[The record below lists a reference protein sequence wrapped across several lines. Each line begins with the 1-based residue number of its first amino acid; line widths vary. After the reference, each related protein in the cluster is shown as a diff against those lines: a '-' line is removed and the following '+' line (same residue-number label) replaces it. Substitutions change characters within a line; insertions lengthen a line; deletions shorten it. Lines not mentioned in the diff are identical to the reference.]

1 MFTGSVVQD
10 ITADG
15 WILNKLPQKLKYAG
29 PIQSLGTQ
37 VGTLISFSVYSMVE
51 TNVDWFTF
59 KEWMIIVISALVI
72 TNTVIVC
79 AVSEGEEK
87 LDDDVSTVKVL
98 TLILR
103 KVKSVPYFWQ
113 LGITMFVLCL
123 SFATVYNSKL
133 FAIQLQEHNFSRDQI
148 GKIELYLAPL
158 WKFQIMFDKTLR
170 AKVFVLIID

>member
-37 VGTLISFSVYSMVE
+37 VGTLISFSVYSMLE
-51 TNVDWFTF
+51 SNFEWFTF
-59 KEWMIIVISALVI
+59 KEWMIIVICALII

-87 LDDDVSTVKVL
+87 LDDNVSTVKVL

-113 LGITMFVLCL
+113 LGVTMFVLCL

-133 FAIQLQEHNFSRDQI
+133 FNIQLQEHEFNRDQI

-158 WKFQIMFDKTLR
+158 
-170 AKVFVLIID
+170 